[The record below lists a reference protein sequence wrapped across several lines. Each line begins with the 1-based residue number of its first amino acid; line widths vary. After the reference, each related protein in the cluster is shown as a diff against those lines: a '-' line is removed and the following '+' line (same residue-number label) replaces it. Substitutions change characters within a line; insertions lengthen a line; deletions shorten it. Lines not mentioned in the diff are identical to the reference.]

1 MKKQQW
7 ITAGASFLLVI
18 LLFAFSQNQFFGP
31 TPPKKISTV
40 ESESLTSAIST
51 ETVLNNAKKELNPEQ
66 LNRLNFLE
74 NSISRGDVKSQQ
86 LVIYNQLARFW
97 KDSAGKFEPYA
108 WYIAQAARL
117 ENSEKSLTFAAHL
130 ISDRLTTEQ
139 SDTKQWEAEQA
150 KDLFERSLKL
160 NPSNDSSKI
169 GLGTVLLY
177 GGISSPMQGIAMIKE
192 VAERDPANIYAQMTL
207 GQASMTSGQLDKA
220 DERFKAVIKLAPNN
234 LEALLLDA
242 EALEQLNKK
251 PEAIE
256 LYKQSLVFIKD
267 AELKKEV
274 EARIVELKTNH

>member
-18 LLFAFSQNQFFGP
+18 ILFAFTQNQFFGS
-31 TPPKKISTV
+31 TPPKKISSV
-40 ESESLTSAIST
+40 QSESLTSPIST
-51 ETVLNNAKKELNPEQ
+51 ESVLNNAKKELNPEQ

-86 LVIYNQLARFW
+86 LLIYNQLARFW

-108 WYIAQAARL
+108 WYTAQAARL

-130 ISDRLTTEQ
+130 ILDRLTTEQ
-139 SDTKQWEAEQA
+139 SDSKQWEAEQA

-169 GLGTVLLY
+169 GLGTVILY
-177 GGISSPMQGIAMIKE
+177 GGISSPMQGIAMIRE
-192 VAERDPANIYAQMTL
+192 VAERNPANIYAQMTL

-220 DERFKAVIKLAPNN
+220 DERFKAVIKLDPNN

-256 LYKQSLVFIKD
+256 IYTKSLVFIKD

-274 EARIVELKTNH
+274 EARIIELKTNH